1 MQASRRTAALCALAL
16 TATLATTAGCGHKQP
31 GNTGEREVEAT
42 VTPRGTV
49 LELTAPRSGSGAF
62 RFDTRRLKAA
72 PGPVT
77 IRFNNRDT
85 FPHNVR
91 VQAGSKCC
99 FEPDYRDVGGTQT
112 ISGGTKTEA
121 ALTLEPGRYVFLC
134 SIGSHY
140 DGDSGRM
147 RGRLTIRANQG

>member
-1 MQASRRTAALCALAL
+1 MHGSRRTAALCALAL
-16 TATLATTAGCGHKQP
+16 TATLATTPGCGQEQASNP
-31 GNTGEREVEAT
+31 EEREVAAS

-72 PGPVT
+72 PGRVT
-77 IRFNNRDT
+77 IRFNNHDT

-121 ALTLEPGRYVFLC
+121 ALTLEPGHYVFLC

-140 DGDSGRM
+140 DGDTGRM
-147 RGRLTIRANQG
+147 RGRLTVRANQG